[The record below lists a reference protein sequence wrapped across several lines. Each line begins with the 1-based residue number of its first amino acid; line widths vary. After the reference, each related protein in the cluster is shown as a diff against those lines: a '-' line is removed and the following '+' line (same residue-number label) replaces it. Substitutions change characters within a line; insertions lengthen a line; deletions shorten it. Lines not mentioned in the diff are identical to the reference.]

1 MMAEADMARSGYAP
15 KLTAAAA
22 MDHKGNAESGL
33 SVEFDNA
40 LGLGTGAALDAIA
53 ASRDVAD
60 RRVAQTA
67 EAANRDLVALQQEIA
82 TLTAREAEGRAVLG
96 QTEATLHMFT
106 EQYKVGRRTL
116 MELVNMFESYSAM
129 EREMAGLKYEI
140 ALKRLQIARDR
151 GVLVNGALL

>member
-1 MMAEADMARSGYAP
+1 
-15 KLTAAAA
+15 
-22 MDHKGNAESGL
+22 
-33 SVEFDNA
+33 
-40 LGLGTGAALDAIA
+40 
-53 ASRDVAD
+53 
-60 RRVAQTA
+60 
-67 EAANRDLVALQQEIA
+67 
-82 TLTAREAEGRAVLG
+82 VLG